1 MSDEYTYSYDQMWR
15 AAVRLVAV
23 DFRFPISERDPDIG
37 YLLFEYQE
45 QGRAYAGSLE
55 LVRTRGAD
63 GVDRVRAV
71 VQINAMPSYVERMM
85 LDRYARKL
93 RDDYGSPPVVRRPPP
108 PPPDAGVPDPSEG
121 DEDEEGPAPA
131 P

>member
-1 MSDEYTYSYDQMWR
+1 MSDEYTYTYDQMWR

-23 DFRFPISERDPDIG
+23 DFRFPITDRDPEIG

-45 QGRAYAGSLE
+45 QGRSYAGSLE

-63 GVDRVRAV
+63 GAERVRAV

-85 LDRYARKL
+85 LDRFALKL
-93 RDDYGSPPVVRRPPP
+93 RDDYGSPPVVRRPAP
-108 PPPDAGVPDPSEG
+108 PPPDAGVPDDDEG
-121 DEDEEGPAPA
+121 DENDDATDPS
-131 P
+131 